1 MTAAELKYMFMQ
13 AIPDD
18 GSVQEI
24 RIRAGCPIF
33 VRVNGEEVQLNG
45 YADSRLIRELM
56 ELFSNHSLYAYE
68 EEIRQGFLTIE
79 GGHRVG
85 ISGKAVLDGDQVR
98 TIKDISG
105 LNIRLAHERK
115 GCAEKV
121 LPWLYHE
128 GTIQSTLFISPPG
141 GGKTTMLREVIRNL
155 SDGNPYGNGV
165 AVSVVDERSEIGAC
179 LRGIPQCDLGQR
191 TDIMDGCPK
200 ALGMTMMIR
209 SMGPK
214 VLAADEIG
222 TKEDLSAIRDALR
235 SGVKILVTV
244 HGDSLEDVKQKP
256 VLREMV
262 EERMFGRYVIL
273 GCNPRPGTVTKVY
286 DHLCRELYVIQD
298 GNESV

>member
-13 AIPDD
+13 AIPED
-18 GSVQEI
+18 STVQEI

-33 VRVNGEEVQLNG
+33 VWANGEEVRLNG

-85 ISGKAVLDGDQVR
+85 ISGKVVIDGDQIR

-105 LNIRLAHERK
+105 LNIRLAHEWK
-115 GCAEKV
+115 GCAENV
-121 LPWLYHE
+121 LPWLYYE
-128 GTIQSTLFISPPG
+128 GKIQNTLFISPPG

-155 SDGNPYGNGV
+155 SDGSPYGSGV

-200 ALGMTMMIR
+200 AIGMTMMIR
-209 SMGPK
+209 SMAPE

-222 TKEDLSAIRDALR
+222 TKEDLSALRDALR

-256 VLREMV
+256 VLCEMLK
-262 EERMFGRYVIL
+262 ERMFGRYVVL
-273 GCNPRPGTVTKVY
+273 GSKPKPGTVTEVY
-286 DHLCRELYVIQD
+286 DHLCRELYAMQD
-298 GNESV
+298 GNECV

>member
-1 MTAAELKYMFMQ
+1 MTAAELKYMFSQ
-13 AIPDD
+13 TIPED
-18 GSVQEI
+18 GRVQEI

-33 VRVNGEEVQLNG
+33 VRVDGEEIRLNG

-56 ELFSNHSLYAYE
+56 EVFANHSLYAYE

-85 ISGKAVLDGDQVR
+85 ISGKVVMDGKQIR
-98 TIKDISG
+98 MIKDISG
-105 LNIRLAHERK
+105 LNIRLAHEWK
-115 GCAEKV
+115 GCAEEV
-121 LPWLYHE
+121 LPWLYQD
-128 GTIQSTLFISPPG
+128 GTIQNTIFISPPG
-141 GGKTTMLREVIRNL
+141 GGKTTILREVIRNL
-155 SDGNPYGNGV
+155 SDGNPHGRGM

-209 SMGPK
+209 SMGPE

-244 HGDSLEDVKQKP
+244 HGDSLEDMKKKP
-256 VLREMV
+256 ILREMV
-262 EERMFGRYVIL
+262 EERMFGRYVVL
-273 GCNPRPGTVTKVY
+273 GCKPRPGTLAGVY
-286 DHLCRELYVIQD
+286 DHLGQELYVMRN
-298 GNESV
+298 GSERS

>member
-18 GSVQEI
+18 GRVQEI

-85 ISGKAVLDGDQVR
+85 ISGKAVLDGDQIR

-121 LPWLYHE
+121 LPWL
-128 GTIQSTLFISPPG
+128 
-141 GGKTTMLREVIRNL
+141 
-155 SDGNPYGNGV
+155 
-165 AVSVVDERSEIGAC
+165 
-179 LRGIPQCDLGQR
+179 
-191 TDIMDGCPK
+191 
-200 ALGMTMMIR
+200 
-209 SMGPK
+209 
-214 VLAADEIG
+214 
-222 TKEDLSAIRDALR
+222 
-235 SGVKILVTV
+235 
-244 HGDSLEDVKQKP
+244 
-256 VLREMV
+256 
-262 EERMFGRYVIL
+262 
-273 GCNPRPGTVTKVY
+273 
-286 DHLCRELYVIQD
+286 
-298 GNESV
+298 